1 LEPIDPSSIALAK
14 TQRYKGATQ
23 TRLGDTP
30 VDENPKALIGPA
42 AFAFSTFTSDTVVD
56 YVATALRAEKLGA
69 AELLCLTN
77 VLGQPRGGSPGYP
90 SRERAAK
97 IGEKLQ
103 EIQLSIHG
111 PYAIS
116 LTTDDA
122 GRLRNTRAHMTLCLR
137 LADAVG
143 ATHVTLHAGSRQGGR
158 VTQER
163 VRQRLQ
169 EIAHKCDEDGISAV
183 PAPEVAGKIASFGS
197 FEEICAIA
205 GAADCLFCWDV
216 AHDYA
221 RGGDVTAEAGLLRR
235 LELIERH
242 IDLDRWRLP
251 VHLSGIIVGR
261 RGEVQHAPLDGGSE
275 VPWRLF
281 LSVLREQH
289 FLDKVTIICESKAPD
304 RDDFGWRVEE
314 ALKLQRFVDSGAI
327 EKQYQPSGR
336 LLTSYLTE
344 GTDEEEE

>member
-1 LEPIDPSSIALAK
+1 MDGN
-14 TQRYKGATQ
+14 QR
-23 TRLGDTP
+23 
-30 VDENPKALIGPA
+30 VLIGPA
-42 AFAFSTFTSDTVVD
+42 AFAFSTFTSDTVVE
-56 YVATALRAEKLGA
+56 YVATTLRTEGLGA
-69 AELLCLTN
+69 TELLCLTN
-77 VLGQPRGGSPGYP
+77 VLGQGRGGAPGYP

-103 EIQLSIHG
+103 ELQLSIHG
-111 PYAIS
+111 PYVIS
-116 LTTDDA
+116 LTTDEA
-122 GRLRNTRAHMTLCLR
+122 SRLRNARAHMTLCLR

-158 VTQER
+158 ATQER
-163 VRQRLQ
+163 VQQRLQ
-169 EIAHKCDEDGISAV
+169 EIVAKCDEDGLSAV

-197 FEEICAIA
+197 FEEICTLA
-205 GAADCLFCWDV
+205 GVADCLFCWDV

-251 VHLSGIIVGR
+251 VHLSGIVVGR
-261 RGEVQHAPLDGGSE
+261 RGEVQHAPLDGGSD

-314 ALKLQRFVDSGAI
+314 ALKLQRFAESGAI
-327 EKQYQPSGR
+327 EKQYQPSGK
-336 LLTSYLTE
+336 LLTSYFAEETD
-344 GTDEEEE
+344 DEEE